1 MCADLL
7 EDGSWRV
14 NEGLSSTYEY
24 FGQSTA
30 MVDDLLLVGSP
41 REFARGDGEG
51 QAVLY
56 QFSDGDWHRIQSFSD
71 SASWSFGTTVD
82 MDAQRIVI
90 SSPAESNG
98 TGDFGAVYVYVQG
111 ATKWELDGVVQAGA
125 GSYLG
130 QFGLAVSLDGSFLA
144 VGEPAWDESSG
155 GNEGRAHIW
164 RLGANGAYAQLQT
177 VEPDQSERGRGFGW
191 SLELEGDVL
200 AVGGPSIYGGAI
212 DDGGRA
218 WIFRKNGDYY
228 EQDARLEAPAPMV
241 DEQELFGYSIA
252 LDGTRVAIG
261 RPGKD
266 LDATH
271 PSHGSVHLYLDDGTS
286 WLHEQEMIADELGAQ
301 RLGTSVDVSAGR
313 VVAGMPGD
321 GGYGADSGA
330 VAIFE
335 RTKVEWEQAARI
347 SAMDGQE
354 RAEFGHSVCMS
365 GERVAVGAPSF
376 DGETSIRAAYIYDS
390 TDGWQ
395 QQPEGTV
402 VPTLFADASID
413 PVTPVDGAAFGY
425 RVAHDGD
432 WGIAVELPVESGSLG
447 RVSFLHRS
455 GSEWSVVQVDDL
467 DDLVPSG
474 SGGSLASV
482 AIDQNWAIVGLGMP
496 VKFGNVLL
504 YTRDGSGT
512 WTLEHVFANPIPSDD
527 TFGATVD
534 LNRNNE
540 RVVVGSPGADPNG
553 VVHTYALVNSTWV
566 LETISPDD
574 RGEGGGGTPSQ
585 FFGQGL
591 EFLGGNWLAIG
602 APGESDLVGKVYI
615 CNFSGGT
622 WNQFQ
627 VIDDPGLPLRG
638 AGGTSMFGYSISLNF
653 DGYLFIGAP
662 SQSLFG
668 EGTAGAG
675 CVHVFEYDSV
685 QNAFLPADFIMSA
698 DPRGGSMFGW
708 DLDRSGDMLVI
719 SEPFADDLALNT
731 GRIWLY
737 EKIQVGS
744 GRGKGGSDEPQWIR
758 TAKLVSN
765 EPLQADL
772 LGYTVSLAGAS
783 LLSNS
788 NNGGGVDSMSGRI
801 KVFDTPF
808 MSFWNRPSGGSID
821 DVGAWLPEPPSVSRG
836 AVFSTWGGAGYDLYL
851 DETSDMTSIRI
862 GLDQVRAVPAED
874 GSTFGTKADP
884 VSFFVGCPPD
894 MSQSTAALSGGEL
907 TINGDISL
915 GSDELAGTVR
925 LEDAAKLNINGT
937 WAQASRGRLSMT
949 VYEGMT
955 SRLEISDTPQLAG
968 TLSVQGS
975 VAGLEVGAVLPLID
989 SGLESGGLSS
999 GFELALLPGLPDNR
1013 CFLLHQGGGSRGSTV
1028 VWLEVIDLADLIA
1041 FDDDDPYAVGDGAT
1055 AVLTADLNSDDY
1067 EEIVVVLGGSPGSL
1081 VIFNND
1087 GAGGFASQDVYALGN
1102 DPAGLASGDFDG
1114 DGDIDLAASNFTDNT
1129 VDIFRNDGTGMF
1141 VPDGTPLAV
1150 GAGPLGLGA
1159 RDLDL
1164 DGLDDLLVCCSE
1176 EREIQTYLGLSLR
1189 GTREAQKVDTDG
1201 KPSSIDPADYDK
1213 EKSGDVGAT
1222 TTEPGMILTMSV
1234 NGSGELGEPQ
1244 GHPSGPKPS
1253 NIKGKDVDGDGEGD
1267 FVASDEEEGTVT
1279 VLKKSSSTRGYDPPL
1294 VITVAASTGS
1304 LTLFDFDV
1312 DGDED
1317 IAVVATLDDG
1327 SRVAK
1332 MLRNDSDLY
1341 GGSLLVFADAE
1352 DLATD
1357 VDVLLLS
1364 SGDLDHDGDDD
1375 LVVIGE
1381 RDLRGGRGLAST
1393 LGVYD
1398 NPRCVGDTDG
1408 DQVVDVSDLL
1418 DVISN
1423 WGACNGCT
1431 CDFNLDG
1438 MVDVMDLLEV
1448 IGSWGLCAK

>member
-1 MCADLL
+1 
-7 EDGSWRV
+7 
-14 NEGLSSTYEY
+14 
-24 FGQSTA
+24 

-56 QFSDGDWHRIQSFSD
+56 QFSEGDWHRIQSFND

-130 QFGLAVSLDGSFLA
+130 QFGLALSLDGSFLA

-252 LDGTRVAIG
+252 LDGTRVVIG

-286 WLHEQEMIADELGAQ
+286 WLHEQELIADELGAQ

-354 RAEFGHSVCMS
+354 RAEFGHSVSMS
-365 GERVAVGAPSF
+365 GERVAVGSPSF
-376 DGETSIRAAYIYDS
+376 DGETSSRAAYIYDS

-395 QQPEGTV
+395 QQPEETV

-413 PVTPVDGAAFGY
+413 PVTPLDGAAFGY

-432 WGIAVELPVESGSLG
+432 WGIAVELPVEPGSLG
-447 RVSFLHRS
+447 TVSFLHRS

-467 DDLVPSG
+467 DDHVPNG
-474 SGGSLASV
+474 SGGSNASV
-482 AIDQNWAIVGLGMP
+482 AIDEDWAIVGLGMP

-512 WTLEHVFANPIPSDD
+512 WTLEHVFANPIPSDG

-553 VVHTYALVNSTWV
+553 VVHTYALVNSTWQ
-566 LETISPDD
+566 LMTITPDE
-574 RGEGGGGTPSQ
+574 RGEGGGGSPSQ

-591 EFLGGNWLAIG
+591 EFLAGNWLAIG
-602 APGESDLVGKVYI
+602 APGEEDLVGKVYI
-615 CNFSGGT
+615 YNLSGGI

-627 VIDDPGLPLRG
+627 VIDDPGPPLRG

-662 SQSLFG
+662 SQSLPSSG
-668 EGTAGAG
+668 AGAGAG
-675 CVHVFEYDSV
+675 CVHVLEYDSV
-685 QNAFLPADFIMSA
+685 QNAFLPTDVIMSA
-698 DPRGGSMFGW
+698 DPSSGNMFGW

-737 EKIQVGS
+737 EKIQVG
-744 GRGKGGSDEPQWIR
+744 GGGGKVGGDETQWIR
-758 TAKLVSN
+758 TAKLVSD
-765 EPLQADL
+765 EPLESDL
-772 LGYTVSLAGAS
+772 LGYTVSLADAS

-788 NNGGGVDSMSGRI
+788 LNGGGVDSMSGRV

-821 DVGAWLPEPPSVSRG
+821 DVGAWLPEPPSLSRG
-836 AVFSTWGGAGYDLYL
+836 AVFSTWGGAEYDLL
-851 DETSDMTSIRI
+851 LEDTGDITSIRV
-862 GLDQVRAVPAED
+862 GLDHVTGYPLPT
-874 GSTFGTKADP
+874 GSTFGSKADP
-884 VSFFVGCPPD
+884 ISWFVGCPPD
-894 MSQSTAALSGGEL
+894 MGHSAMTLAEGEL
-907 TINGDISL
+907 TIVGDCGL
-915 GSDELAGTVR
+915 GTTTLAGEVQ
-925 LEDAAKLNINGT
+925 LLGDALLNVDGSWT
-937 WAQASRGRLSMT
+937 QSTRGRLTMT
-949 VYEGMT
+949 VAEGMT
-955 SRLEISDTPQLAG
+955 SPLWIADTPNLSG
-968 TLSVQGS
+968 TLALQGHLGS
-975 VAGLEVGAVLPLID
+975 PAVGTILPLID
-989 SGLESGGLSS
+989 SNLESGALVS
-999 GFELALLPGLPDNR
+999 GFDLALLPGLSGNR

-1028 VWLEVIDLADLIA
+1028 VWLEVIDLADLID
-1041 FDDDDPYAVGDGAT
+1041 FDDGESYAVGEVAT
-1055 AVLTADLNSDDY
+1055 AVLVEDLDDDGFQ
-1067 EEIVVVLGGSPGSL
+1067 EIAVVLGGSPGSL
-1081 VIFNND
+1081 MVFIND
-1087 GAGGFASQDVYALGN
+1087 GAGGFATQDVYALGN
-1102 DPAGLASGDFDG
+1102 EPAGIAAGDFDN
-1114 DGDIDLAASNFTDNT
+1114 DGDIDLAASNFADNT
-1129 VDIFRNDGTGMF
+1129 VDIFRNDGTGSF
-1141 VPDGTPLAV
+1141 VPDVTPLAV

-1176 EREIQTYLGLSLR
+1176 EREIQIYLGGGLR
-1189 GTREAQKVDTDG
+1189 GARAPSQKVPTDG
-1201 KPSSIDPADYDK
+1201 KPGSIDPADYDK

-1222 TTEPGMILTMSV
+1222 TTEPGMIVTMTV
-1234 NGSGELGEPQ
+1234 DGNGELGEPQ
-1244 GHPSGPKPS
+1244 GHPSGPKPG
-1253 NIKGKDVDGDGEGD
+1253 NIKGKDVDEDGEGD

-1279 VLKKSSSTRGYDPPL
+1279 VLKGSSSARGYEPPL
-1294 VITVAASTGS
+1294 VFPVAESAGS
-1304 LTLFDFDV
+1304 LALLDFDV
-1312 DGDED
+1312 DGDAD
-1317 IAVVATLDDG
+1317 IAVVATKEDG
-1327 SRVAK
+1327 TRVVK
-1332 MLRNDSDLY
+1332 LLRNDSDLY
-1341 GGSLLVFADAE
+1341 GGSILVFSGAE
-1352 DLATD
+1352 DLPSV
-1357 VDVLLLS
+1357 VDVALLA
-1364 SGDLDHDGDDD
+1364 SGDLDRDGSED
-1375 LVVIGE
+1375 LVTIGE
-1381 RDLRGGRGLAST
+1381 RLDRAGRGGLATS
-1393 LGVYD
+1393 LDVYQ
-1398 NPRCVGDTDG
+1398 NARCTGDANG
-1408 DQVVDVSDLL
+1408 DQTVDVADLL
-1418 DVISN
+1418 AVIAA
-1423 WGACNGCT
+1423 WGECSGCT
-1431 CDFNLDG
+1431 CDFNQDG
-1438 MVDVMDLLEV
+1438 VVDVNDLLEV
-1448 IGSWGLCAK
+1448 IGSWGICAK